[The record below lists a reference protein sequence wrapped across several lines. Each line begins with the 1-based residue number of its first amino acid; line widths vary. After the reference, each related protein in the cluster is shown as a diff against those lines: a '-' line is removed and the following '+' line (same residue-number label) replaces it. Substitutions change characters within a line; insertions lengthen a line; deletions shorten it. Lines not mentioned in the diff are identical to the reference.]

1 MKMDVAHAPRD
12 IKRIRFLSLLYYG
25 HRAYQ
30 MVISELFGEK
40 QISKIVL
47 YPAIND
53 IGQLA
58 DILNR
63 ISWYLPIEKGQSNNA
78 QITLG
83 LGSDLT
89 NWERNPQDL
98 YEPDAQKRYITTL
111 DHINFVDETVL
122 DKEVSQADAILLWDT
137 SGMPLLK
144 TLVNLHK
151 IHIID
156 PNYYS
161 HAEAS
166 NYQGLFDHTRTSD
179 QHQKLAE
186 LSLRNY
192 NTLLDQVKGC
202 SRATV
207 FGTGPSLDQ
216 ALEFD
221 FSGGFNI
228 VCNSIVKNRTL
239 LDHIKPQLLVFA
251 DPVFH
256 FSPCKYSVEFR
267 SQVLNAIHDYNCFCL
282 VPEGRVTLMLAHYP
296 ELKNRIIGMP
306 TRIGIPTRKR
316 DFNFPTPDNFYV
328 KASDNILTLFM
339 LPIASTVAEKIQ
351 IIGSDGRQKNENY
364 FWKHSSS
371 AQFDELMQTVFDTH
385 PSFFRDRVY
394 TDYYEV
400 HCKILNNLIEYGE
413 SSGKKY
419 ISLTQSYIPALEKRH
434 V

>member
-12 IKRIRFLSLLYYG
+12 IKRIRVLSLLYFG

-30 MVISELFGEK
+30 MVINELFGEK
-40 QISKIVL
+40 QISKFVL

-53 IGQLA
+53 METLA

-63 ISWYLPIEKGQSNNA
+63 ISWYIPVDKEQSNNV

-83 LGSDLT
+83 LGINLVNREQD
-89 NWERNPQDL
+89 PQDL
-98 YEPDAQKRYITTL
+98 HVPDAQKRYITTL

-122 DKEVSQADAILLWDT
+122 DKEVSQADAILVWDT
-137 SGMPLLK
+137 SGMPPLK
-144 TLVNLHK
+144 ILANLHK
-151 IHIID
+151 VHIID

-161 HAEAS
+161 HTEAS
-166 NYQGLFDHTRTSD
+166 NYQGFFDRTRTSD
-179 QHQKLAE
+179 QHQELTE

-192 NTLLDQVKGC
+192 NALLDQVKGC

-216 ALEFD
+216 ALKFD
-221 FSGGFNI
+221 FSDGFNV
-228 VCNSIVKNRTL
+228 VCNSIVKNRAL

-267 SQVLNAIHDYNCFCL
+267 HQALNAIHDYNCFCL
-282 VPEGRVTLMLAHYP
+282 VPKGRVALMLAHYP

-316 DFNFPTPDNFYV
+316 DFNFPTSDNFYV

-339 LPIASTVAEKIQ
+339 LPIASAVAEKIQ

-394 TDYYEV
+394 TNYYEV

-413 SSGKKY
+413 SLGKKY